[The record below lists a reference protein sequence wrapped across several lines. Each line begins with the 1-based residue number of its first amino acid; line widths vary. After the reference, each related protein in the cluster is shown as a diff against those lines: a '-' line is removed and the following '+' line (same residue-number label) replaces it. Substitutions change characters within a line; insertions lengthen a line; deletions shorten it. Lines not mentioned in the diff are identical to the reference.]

1 MVTQVIT
8 LLYGTRVV
16 CRFAVLRNCSDH
28 FCGPP
33 STRMIHHPRESHQPS
48 NASKSLPLVAK
59 TFVEKTNRSSH
70 MKQGEGKIDPWGKWK
85 NIGRVEPPKKK
96 MCKSKWIISLLNHM
110 WMNIL
115 RNMCGTT
122 KEYISSGQ
130 IGKHFPE
137 VGSGITWDY
146 PMWMDTDPG
155 NSCHKMRTWVSSHIF
170 VILLMFPSLSPIS
183 RSTSLSEPYGSRITP
198 TKFSEIHLPV
208 FAYKNQPS
216 HPTTGFSWICSLT
229 SKLAAR

>member
-1 MVTQVIT
+1 MKEKSTHWENNRTLGELNHPINSFEKKDVQVK
-8 LLYGTRVV
+8 V
-16 CRFAVLRNCSDH
+16 DH
-28 FCGPP
+28 LP
-33 STRMIHHPRESHQPS
+33 SESH
-48 NASKSLPLVAK
+48 VH
-59 TFVEKTNRSSH
+59 FF
-70 MKQGEGKIDPWGKWK
+70 GI
-85 NIGRVEPPKKK
+85 NISR
-96 MCKSKWIISLLNHM
+96 
-110 WMNIL
+110 NIL
-115 RNMCGTT
+115 CGTT

-170 VILLMFPSLSPIS
+170 VILLMFPSFSPIS